1 MFKQFFNFMKKKLLF
16 KSLYEK
22 KVDNI
27 TISKNQNDIN
37 QISNTLEIELGMYT
51 INIPT

>member
-1 MFKQFFNFMKKKLLF
+1 MKKKLLF

-27 TISKNQNDIN
+27 TISKNENDIN
-37 QISNTLEIELGMYT
+37 QISNKLEIQPDLLLRKIT
-51 INIPT
+51 IKKK